1 MEITKIYIGGW
12 FQRTTLHLTEIWIAL
27 NERFTEIE
35 LDLEKLRKL
44 IEDLQVKKISRHTEF
59 LDYILVE
66 TETVNYRIYE
76 DGLIVLE
83 KKDVSLRIADT
94 LEIIKHYYDERLSPF
109 ISYLFS
115 RGAPVPK
122 ELADIKTILPYVIV
136 TKGTEGE
143 AKRLFEELEER
154 ISSEVSSGDI
164 KVYRGPK
171 IIIVNNIQDED
182 LAQAIVESQIFFREF
197 KTQLHRYLSIHR
209 IVWERIAVIKERA
222 FIGGGK
228 VTDLQNQ
235 LRDYQ
240 KTINLIGT
248 RIKQMDVYLS
258 TRAKIASNL
267 KLDEYLS
274 SLFQYKYETLANAR
288 QYIQYLWEMTENYLN
303 SAIQVFNTLSDK
315 ISKDAFNTLRV
326 VTSIGAIAGIFGYL
340 SREALPTFTS
350 QGLVY
355 LGILA
360 VSIWLVNEITNRFQT
375 RKNYKIMAEAEKED
389 IKKIRL

>member
-35 LDLEKLRKL
+35 LDLEKLRKF
-44 IEDLQVKKISRHTEF
+44 IDDLQVKKISRHTEF

-66 TETVNYRIYE
+66 TEIVNYRIYE

-83 KKDVSLRIADT
+83 KEDISPRIADS

-122 ELADIKTILPYVIV
+122 ELADIKTILPYVIIA
-136 TKGTEGE
+136 KGTEGE
-143 AKRLFEELEER
+143 VKRLFEELGER
-154 ISSEVSSGDI
+154 ISSEVSSRDI

-171 IIIVNNIQDED
+171 IIIVNNIQDKD

-222 FIGGGK
+222 FVGGGK
-228 VTDLQNQ
+228 ITDLQNQ
-235 LRDYQ
+235 LREYQ

-248 RIKQMDVYLS
+248 RIKQMDVYLF
-258 TRAKIASNL
+258 TRAKIASSL
-267 KLDEYLS
+267 KLDEHLN
-274 SLFQYKYETLANAR
+274 SLFQYKYETLTNTHK
-288 QYIQYLWEMTENYLN
+288 YIQHLWEMTENYLN
-303 SAIQVFNTLSDK
+303 SAIQVFNTLLDK
-315 ISKDAFNTLRV
+315 INKDAFTALRV

-340 SREALPTFTS
+340 ARETLPTFTS
-350 QGLVY
+350 QGLIY

-360 VSIWLVNEITNRFQT
+360 VLVWLLNEIINRSQA
-375 RKNYKIMAEAEKED
+375 RKNYKIMARAEKED
-389 IKKIRL
+389 FKSIQ